1 MGTSNSASG
10 PSSNT
15 PLVPTWLEEAYQ
27 ERPEQEKPEQGDS
40 SERPEIQPSPIP
52 ERFRT
57 ARTNSNIKDCPSL
70 SCAALLLT
78 LFIGLFPIGCF
89 AMMACFF
96 IYIPINNSIEDT
108 PSQVYAIYQGIVV
121 ILTALLAYIVVVKPR
136 SLSITKAVEEA
147 LKKIKHRKNKDGWN
161 DMSNEERL
169 AEVLTNAVDRYVSG

>member
-1 MGTSNSASG
+1 
-10 PSSNT
+10 
-15 PLVPTWLEEAYQ
+15 
-27 ERPEQEKPEQGDS
+27 
-40 SERPEIQPSPIP
+40 
-52 ERFRT
+52 
-57 ARTNSNIKDCPSL
+57 
-70 SCAALLLT
+70 
-78 LFIGLFPIGCF
+78 
-89 AMMACFF
+89 MACFF

-147 LKKIKHRKNKDGWN
+147 LKKIKIKDRKNKDSWN